1 MSPEHSAGSCSA
13 SDRRGH
19 PQGRGRDAGCPTPP
33 AQIRACPLRHTAPTS
48 GMTAGRDARR
58 IRPPPV
64 SRKPRLCV
72 RSVFW
77 WAEFPLVPP
86 LRSTDSAESSPSL
99 FARFSTTMGESDC
112 FLSPLMGYGF
122 LLSHKAPA
130 LAGGEQAL
138 PGPDTRRTCVLG
150 FLDTAVPDC
159 PSPSRSSRCCLRP
172 HPRPRHLR
180 SRRFR
185 CSIAPPTRAATDASP
200 TPSRMPT
207 HGSRRN
213 VDG

>member
-1 MSPEHSAGSCSA
+1 
-13 SDRRGH
+13 
-19 PQGRGRDAGCPTPP
+19 
-33 AQIRACPLRHTAPTS
+33 
-48 GMTAGRDARR
+48 MTAGRDARR

-64 SRKPRLCV
+64 SRQPGSESGPYFGEPK
-72 RSVFW
+72 
-77 WAEFPLVPP
+77 FPLVPP
-86 LRSTDSAESSPSL
+86 LRSTDSAESFPSL
-99 FARFSTTMGESDC
+99 FARFITTMDESDC

-130 LAGGEQAL
+130 FAGGEQAL

-172 HPRPRHLR
+172 RPRPRRFR

-200 TPSRMPT
+200 TPSRVPT